1 MKDIEQF
8 LGTAEQ
14 VAAMHAVL
22 KGGCEHVIEAGTNGI
37 TPMLG
42 IVVKD
47 PLSDKPSENWMLA
60 MATGFDSSLEKKRS
74 MKVAAAMIFK
84 AQRIPLAL
92 GMVSEAWMSR
102 QVSEKRE
109 FLMPADDPEREEIA
123 MVATI
128 NTGPG
133 LEPTVGMH
141 SKRLIKRIDGNQ
153 IAWGEEWDD
162 LEGTQIEANLLRQFF
177 VAYTKFVFKQDDP
190 QAYLAGVKTQ
200 DLLEGMQRD

>member
-1 MKDIEQF
+1 MKDLEQF

-22 KGGCEHVIEAGTNGI
+22 KGGCEHIVEGGTDGL

-60 MATGFDSSLEKKRS
+60 MATGFDSSLDKKRS
-74 MKVAAAMIFK
+74 MKVAAAMIYK
-84 AQRIPLAL
+84 ARRIPLAL
-92 GMVSEAWMSR
+92 GMVSEAWRSKQVGEER
-102 QVSEKRE
+102 QY
-109 FLMPADDPEREEIA
+109 LMPADDPEREEIA
-123 MVATI
+123 MVCTI
-128 NTGPG
+128 NVGPG
-133 LEPTVGMH
+133 LEPTIGQH
-141 SKRLIKRIDGNQ
+141 SIRQIKRLAEDQ
-153 IAWGEEWDD
+153 IAWEGDWDNM
-162 LEGTQIEANLLRQFF
+162 EGAQVDANLLRQFF

-190 QAYLAGVKTQ
+190 EAYLAGVNTQ